1 MASIDTLCD
10 RMRYWCDEGNLGYCQ
25 EHRWDIY
32 EGGECDCSSLVIH
45 CLQEAGFD
53 TGSASYTGDMS
64 ENLCARGWTRCYN
77 DGNPQRGDI
86 LLNDVHHVAIYIGS
100 GLLCQASRNENH
112 GANGGQPGDQDG
124 YETNTRSYYD
134 YPWNCYLRYTGNG
147 GDSGSSNSGTVDL
160 GNDLSWTGPRMLR
173 EMQRQLGTTIDGKI
187 SNQSAYIRSE
197 ILWRVQQDCFDGPTD
212 TSNGSQMIETLQYML
227 TEKGYQTEPD
237 GFCGPNTV
245 KCLQAWLNESMNA
258 GLEIDGYYGPATST
272 AVGNALYANAFS
284 A

>member
-25 EHRWDIY
+25 EHRYDIY

-53 TGSASYTGDMS
+53 TGDASYTGNMS
-64 ENLCARGWTRCYN
+64 DELCARGWVRVAN

-86 LLNDVHHVAIYIGS
+86 LLNDSHHVAVYIGG

-124 YETNTRSYYD
+124 YETNTRGYYD
-134 YPWNCYLRYTGNG
+134 YPWTCYLRYG
-147 GDSGSSNSGTVDL
+147 GSSTSSTTSGL
-160 GNDLSWTGPRMLR
+160 GDTSWTGKLMVS
-173 EMQRQLGTTIDGKI
+173 EWQRQLGTTVDGKV
-187 SNQSAYIRSE
+187 SNQSTYIRYE
-197 ILWRVQQDCFDGPTD
+197 ILNHFTTDVFDGSTD
-212 TSNGSQMIETLQYML
+212 APNGSQMVVALQRFL
-227 TEKGYQTEPD
+227 NAHGAAIDED

-245 KCLQAWLNESMNA
+245 KALQTWLNATYGA
-258 GLEIDGYYGPATST
+258 GLDVDGYYGAMTSQ
-272 AVGNALYANAFS
+272 AVGVALEAGGFNA
-284 A
+284 

>member
-64 ENLCARGWTRCYN
+64 DNLTARGWVRRSN

-86 LLNDVHHVAIYIGS
+86 LLNDSHHVAVYIGS

-134 YPWNCYLRYTGNG
+134 YPWSCYLRYG
-147 GDSGSSNSGTVDL
+147 GSTSSTESESGL
-160 GNDLSWTGPRMLR
+160 GDTQWTGKLMVS
-173 EMQRQLGTTIDGKI
+173 EWQRQLGTTVDGKV
-187 SNQSAYIRSE
+187 SNQSTYIRYE
-197 ILWRVQQDCFDGPTD
+197 ILNHFTTDVFDGSTD
-212 TSNGSQMIETLQYML
+212 APNGSQMIVALQQFL
-227 TEKGYQTEPD
+227 NANGAGLDED
-237 GFCGPNTV
+237 GFCGMLTV
-245 KCLQAWLNESMNA
+245 KALQTWLNATYGS
-258 GLEIDGYYGPATST
+258 GLDVDGYYGAMTSQ
-272 AVGNALYANAFS
+272 AVGVALEAGGFNA
-284 A
+284 

>member
-25 EHRWDIY
+25 EHRYDIY

-53 TGSASYTGDMS
+53 TGDASYTGNMS
-64 ENLCARGWTRCYN
+64 EELCARGWVRKAN

-86 LLNDVHHVAIYIGS
+86 LLNDTHHVAVYIGS

-134 YPWNCYLRYTGNG
+134 YPWNCYLRYG
-147 GDSGSSNSGTVDL
+147 GGSTSSTESESGL
-160 GNDLSWTGPRMLR
+160 GDTQWTGKLMVS
-173 EMQRQLGTTIDGKI
+173 EWQRQLGTTVDGKV
-187 SNQSAYIRSE
+187 SNQSTYIRYE
-197 ILWRVQQDCFDGPTD
+197 ILNHFTTDVFDGSTD
-212 TSNGSQMIETLQYML
+212 APNGSQMIVALQRFL
-227 TEKGYQTEPD
+227 NANGAGLDED
-237 GFCGPNTV
+237 GFCGPATV
-245 KCLQAWLNESMNA
+245 KALQTWLNATYGA
-258 GLEIDGYYGPATST
+258 GLDVDGYYGACTSQ
-272 AVGNALYANAFS
+272 AVGVALEAGGFNA
-284 A
+284 